1 MVFSHQPGR
10 GNERCPHFL
19 WKAACRTERN
29 RRGAHGF
36 QALLIPLI
44 SRRISE
50 IAPPFL
56 QDRHGRNSV
65 GTKKRAKCIAWK
77 ACGVTGNA
85 ISNWERDVARPD
97 ASLVPTLCNLLN
109 IPLYDFFGMENPNP
123 YSSDEKAL
131 VADYRY
137 MTDPNKRQLRSIVSA
152 IIDSQDETRRENY
165 RKNFCHLV
173 GHDAGLAAGFGG
185 PLDEEP
191 EAYPVFVRISREAC
205 RSDDVFP
212 VNGQSMEPDYP
223 DGSMVFVERVD
234 ASDLEY
240 GDIIA
245 CIVAGT
251 PYVKIYEKDGLHSI
265 NPKYSVIGV
274 TEDDNMRLIGR
285 VVGLVDPDDMASEAE
300 TKELMEVFADELD

>member
-1 MVFSHQPGR
+1 MQ
-10 GNERCPHFL
+10 
-19 WKAACRTERN
+19 KA
-29 RRGAHGF
+29 
-36 QALLIPLI
+36 
-44 SRRISE
+44 
-50 IAPPFL
+50 
-56 QDRHGRNSV
+56 
-65 GTKKRAKCIAWK
+65 TKKPRIAFGSTLREYRLKAHLEQEQVGK

-152 IIDSQDETRRENY
+152 IIDSQEETRRENY

-265 NPKYSVIGV
+265 NPKYSVIEV
-274 TEDDNMRLIGR
+274 TDDDNMRLIGR

-300 TKELMEVFADELD
+300 TRELMEVFADELD

>member
-1 MVFSHQPGR
+1 MASKKTETGIVDFPVQ
-10 GNERCPHFL
+10 
-19 WKAACRTERN
+19 KA
-29 RRGAHGF
+29 
-36 QALLIPLI
+36 
-44 SRRISE
+44 
-50 IAPPFL
+50 
-56 QDRHGRNSV
+56 
-65 GTKKRAKCIAWK
+65 TKKPRIAFGSTLREYRLKAHLEQEQVGK

-245 CIVAGT
+245 CVVAGT
-251 PYVKIYEKDGLHSI
+251 PYVKIYEKDGHHSN
-265 NPKYSVIGV
+265 NPK
-274 TEDDNMRLIGR
+274 
-285 VVGLVDPDDMASEAE
+285 
-300 TKELMEVFADELD
+300 

>member
-1 MVFSHQPGR
+1 MASKKTGTGIVDFPVQ
-10 GNERCPHFL
+10 
-19 WKAACRTERN
+19 KA
-29 RRGAHGF
+29 
-36 QALLIPLI
+36 
-44 SRRISE
+44 
-50 IAPPFL
+50 
-56 QDRHGRNSV
+56 
-65 GTKKRAKCIAWK
+65 TKKPRIAFGSTLREYRLK
-77 ACGVTGNA
+77 AHLEQEQVGKVCGVTGNA

-123 YSSDEKAL
+123 YSAEEKTL

-245 CIVAGT
+245 CVVAGT
-251 PYVKIYEKDGLHSI
+251 PYVKIYEKDGLHST
-265 NPKYSVIGV
+265 NPKYSVIEV
-274 TEDDNMRLIGR
+274 TDDDNMRLIGR

>member
-1 MVFSHQPGR
+1 MASKKTETGIVDFPVQ
-10 GNERCPHFL
+10 
-19 WKAACRTERN
+19 KA
-29 RRGAHGF
+29 
-36 QALLIPLI
+36 
-44 SRRISE
+44 
-50 IAPPFL
+50 
-56 QDRHGRNSV
+56 
-65 GTKKRAKCIAWK
+65 TKKPRIAFGSTLREYRLK
-77 ACGVTGNA
+77 AHLEQEQVGKVCGVTGNA

-123 YSSDEKAL
+123 YSSEEKAL
-131 VADYRY
+131 VTDYRY
-137 MTDPNKRQLRSIVSA
+137 MTDPNKRQLRSIVRA
-152 IIDSQDETRRENY
+152 IIDSQDESRRENY

-245 CIVAGT
+245 CVVAGT

-265 NPKYSVIGV
+265 NPKYSVIEV
-274 TEDDNMRLIGR
+274 TDDDNMRLIGR
-285 VVGLVDPDDMASEAE
+285 VVGLVDPDDLASEAE
-300 TKELMEVFADELD
+300 TRELMEVFADELD

>member
-1 MVFSHQPGR
+1 MASKKTETGIVDFPVQ
-10 GNERCPHFL
+10 
-19 WKAACRTERN
+19 KA
-29 RRGAHGF
+29 
-36 QALLIPLI
+36 
-44 SRRISE
+44 
-50 IAPPFL
+50 
-56 QDRHGRNSV
+56 
-65 GTKKRAKCIAWK
+65 TKKPRIAFGSTLREYRLKAHLEQEQVGK

-123 YSSDEKAL
+123 YSSEEKAL
-131 VADYRY
+131 VGDYRY
-137 MTDPNKRQLRSIVSA
+137 MTDPNKCQLRSIVSA

-274 TEDDNMRLIGR
+274 TDDDNMRLIGR

>member
-1 MVFSHQPGR
+1 M
-10 GNERCPHFL
+10 
-19 WKAACRTERN
+19 
-29 RRGAHGF
+29 
-36 QALLIPLI
+36 
-44 SRRISE
+44 
-50 IAPPFL
+50 
-56 QDRHGRNSV
+56 
-65 GTKKRAKCIAWK
+65 
-77 ACGVTGNA
+77 TGNA

-234 ASDLEY
+234 AFDLEY

-274 TEDDNMRLIGR
+274 TDDDNMRLIGR

>member
-1 MVFSHQPGR
+1 MASK
-10 GNERCPHFL
+10 
-19 WKAACRTERN
+19 KAETGIVDFPVQKA
-29 RRGAHGF
+29 
-36 QALLIPLI
+36 
-44 SRRISE
+44 
-50 IAPPFL
+50 
-56 QDRHGRNSV
+56 
-65 GTKKRAKCIAWK
+65 TKKPRIAFGSTLREYRLKAHLEQEQVGK

-123 YSSDEKAL
+123 YSSEEKAL

-245 CIVAGT
+245 CVVAGT

-265 NPKYSVIGV
+265 NPKYSVIEV
-274 TEDDNMRLIGR
+274 SDDDNMRLIGR

-300 TKELMEVFADELD
+300 TRELMEVFADELD